1 MRLFTYSVAVGVSA
15 MLFVRDSVLE
25 VHGVT
30 GQSMAPTLSPLYNET
45 GKKDFLF
52 FNRLAAPQL
61 LRRGDIISFW
71 APHKPEQ
78 ISVKRVVALP
88 GDSVITRGRYPF
100 KKVLVPYNHVW
111 VEGDNWRDTV
121 DSNDFGPMG
130 RSDMELPLMLLPS
143 LQIPMGLI
151 TGRAEYRVWPLN
163 RRGTVPDPNVEF
175 KTYSKVIPAKEPSKL
190 PPEYAD

>member
-1 MRLFTYSVAVGVSA
+1 MAAYIRSRLPTVRTLRLFTYSVAVGVSA

-30 GQSMAPTLSPLYNET
+30 GQSMAPTLSPLYHET

-121 DSNDFGPMG
+121 DSNDFGP
-130 RSDMELPLMLLPS
+130 
-143 LQIPMGLI
+143 IPMGLI

-175 KTYSKVIPAKEPSKL
+175 KTYSKVILAKEPSKL

>member
-88 GDSVITRGRYPF
+88 GDSVITRG
-100 KKVLVPYNHVW
+100 
-111 VEGDNWRDTV
+111 
-121 DSNDFGPMG
+121 SNDFGPMG